1 LKAKRKKKIMAKK
14 SNTKTTK
21 KTKNKSTRK
30 VNLLKPVI
38 DLFNVS
44 NNRLRLSIG
53 SVLGLVSV
61 YQLLSFLSY
70 FFTWKSDQDK
80 IINTGFFDFIFSGEE
95 VEINNALGKLGA
107 WISHT
112 FIHEW
117 FGIASFIF
125 PFVFLVISVYLLT
138 KVKILPLKK
147 TLAISVVSLVVV
159 SLVLGFFTTNS
170 SFPFGGEF
178 GFQFNGWLKTTVGS
192 IGAFLFLVVL
202 LFIAV
207 VVLFNPDFNKV
218 LAFFDE
224 KEDSQ
229 KNEASSKDVN
239 QSEPI
244 GDFITVNTIKDEDIK
259 PEVISETVDYS
270 KDLES
275 FKEEE
280 SKSSLKIEIEN
291 EDEDDLED
299 SDFEITPPIEER
311 VIEAENQE
319 LKIEVKE
326 ENILDESDLD
336 DRVKEFGE
344 YDPTLDLASYQLPG
358 IELLNDYGG
367 HTLSID
373 KEELEKNKNRIVEV
387 LGHYNIKIAKI
398 KATVGP
404 TVTLYEIV
412 PAPGIRISKIK
423 NLSDDIALSLAAH
436 GIRIIAPIPGKGTI
450 GIEVPNE
457 NPDMVAMR
465 TVIASEKFQN
475 SDMELP
481 VVLGKTISN
490 ETYIFDLAKAP
501 HLLMAGATGQGKSVG
516 LNAILVSI
524 LYKKHPSQV
533 KFVMVDP
540 KKVELT
546 LYNKIER
553 HFLAKL
559 PDTDEAIITDTTK
572 VVNTMNSLCIEMD
585 QRYELLKNAQVRNLK
600 EYNAKFISRK
610 LNPEK
615 GHKYLP
621 YIVVVIDEFADLI
634 MTAGKEIEHPIA
646 RLAQLARAIGI
657 HLIVATQRPSVNV
670 ITGMIKANFPARV
683 AFKVSSGID
692 SKTILDSTGADQL
705 IGRGDM
711 LISFGNELTRLQCAF
726 VDTPEV
732 EAICNFIGE
741 QRAYPSALELPE
753 YVAEGEESNLSVQ
766 DMDERDSLFEEAAQI
781 LVTHQQGSASLL
793 QRKLKIGYNRA
804 GRIVDQMEM
813 LGIIGASRGSKAR
826 EVLIPD
832 LVALENFLRTL
843 DEKKLN

>member
-1 LKAKRKKKIMAKK
+1 MAKK
-14 SNTKTTK
+14 SSTKATK
-21 KTKNKSTRK
+21 KTKTKSTRK
-30 VNLLKPVI
+30 INFLKPII
-38 DLFNVS
+38 DLFNVG

-53 SVLGLVSV
+53 SVLGLISV
-61 YQLLSFLSY
+61 YQVLSFLSY
-70 FFTWKSDQDK
+70 FFSWKPDQDK
-80 IINTGFFDFIFSGEE
+80 IMNTGFFEFIFSGKE
-95 VEINNALGKLGA
+95 VEIENALGKLGA
-107 WISHT
+107 WTSHT
-112 FIHEW
+112 FIYEW
-117 FGIASFIF
+117 FGIASFFF
-125 PFVFLVISVYLLT
+125 PFVFLVFGIYLLT
-138 KVKILPLKK
+138 RIRVLPLKRM
-147 TLAISVVSLVVV
+147 LAISTVSLIVI

-170 SFPFGGEF
+170 SFPYGGEF

-192 IGAFLFLVVL
+192 IGAFLFLMVL
-202 LFIAV
+202 VFIAV
-207 VVLFNPDFNKV
+207 VVLFNPDFNKI
-218 LAFFDE
+218 LSFLNEDKEDE
-224 KEDSQ
+224 KGNGA
-229 KNEASSKDVN
+229 KV
-239 QSEPI
+239 EPI
-244 GDFITVNTIKDEDIK
+244 EDFVAINTIKDEDIK
-259 PEVISETVDYS
+259 PELISETVDYS
-270 KDLES
+270 KELKH
-275 FKEEE
+275 FKDEE
-280 SKSSLKIEIEN
+280 SKSSLQIEIKN
-291 EDEDDLED
+291 EEDLAESTSELEIETP
-299 SDFEITPPIEER
+299 FEEAIIEQE
-311 VIEAENQE
+311 EAE

-326 ENILDESDLD
+326 EVILDESDLD

-344 YDPTLDLASYQLPG
+344 YDPKLDLSSYQLPG

-373 KEELEKNKNRIVEV
+373 KGELEQNKNRIVEV
-387 LGHYNIKIAKI
+387 LGHYKIEIAKI

-450 GIEVPNE
+450 GIEVPNAK
-457 NPDMVAMR
+457 PDMVAMR

-559 PDTDEAIITDTTK
+559 PDTDEAIITDTNK

-610 LNPEK
+610 LNPEN

-732 EAICNFIGE
+732 ESICEFIGE
-741 QRAYPSALELPE
+741 QRGYPSALELPE
-753 YVAEGEESNLSVQ
+753 YVPEGEESNLSTQ

-813 LGIIGASRGSKAR
+813 LGVIGPSRGSKAR

-832 LVALENFLRTL
+832 LVALENFLKTF
-843 DEKKLN
+843 DEKRIN